1 MSDFDK
7 AFELLIGNE
16 GGYVNN
22 PADPGGE
29 TNWGITRAVAIDNGY
44 TGNMK
49 SMPKETAKQIYKKMY
64 WEKLQCDQL
73 SFVVAFQLF
82 DAGVNHG
89 NSQAVKFLQRALSVV
104 DDGVIGAKTIATTN
118 SLDDLQIV
126 MLFNAER
133 IEFYSSLKTFSTF
146 GKGWVRRVASNLKL
160 ATPPAV

>member
-1 MSDFDK
+1 
-7 AFELLIGNE
+7 
-16 GGYVNN
+16 
-22 PADPGGE
+22 
-29 TNWGITRAVAIDNGY
+29 
-44 TGNMK
+44 
-49 SMPKETAKQIYKKMY
+49 MPKETAKQIYKKMY
-64 WEKLQCDQL
+64 WDKLQCDQL
-73 SFVVAFQLF
+73 GFSVAFQLF

-104 DDGVIGAKTIATTN
+104 DDGVIGAKTIAATN

-160 ATPPAV
+160 AAK

>member
-1 MSDFDK
+1 MSNFDK
-7 AFELLIGNE
+7 AFDLLIGNE

-44 TGNMK
+44 TASMK
-49 SMPKETAKQIYKKMY
+49 LMPKETAEQIYKKMY
-64 WEKLQCDQL
+64 WDKLQCDQL
-73 SFVVAFQLF
+73 PFIVAFQLF

-89 NSQAVKFLQRALSVV
+89 NSQAVKFLQRALSVA
-104 DDGVIGAKTIATTN
+104 DDGVIGAKTIAATN
-118 SLDDLQIV
+118 PLDDLQIV

-160 ATPPAV
+160 AAK

>member
-22 PADPGGE
+22 PKDPGGE
-29 TNWGITRAVAIDNGY
+29 TNWGITRAVAVDNGY
-44 TGNMK
+44 TGSMK
-49 SMPKETAKQIYKKMY
+49 LMPKETAKQIYKKMY
-64 WEKLQCDQL
+64 WDKLQCDQL
-73 SFVVAFQLF
+73 GFVVAFQLF

-104 DDGVIGAKTIATTN
+104 DDGVIGAKTIAAAN

-133 IEFYSSLKTFSTF
+133 IEFYTALKTFSTF

-160 ATPPAV
+160 AAK

>member
-1 MSDFDK
+1 MSNFDK
-7 AFELLIGNE
+7 AFDLLIGNE

-22 PADPGGE
+22 PVDPGGE
-29 TNWGITRAVAIDNGY
+29 TNWGITRAVAVDNGY
-44 TGNMK
+44 AASIK
-49 SMPKETAKQIYKKMY
+49 LMPKETAKQIYKKMY
-64 WEKLQCDQL
+64 WDKLQCDQL
-73 SFVVAFQLF
+73 GFVVAFQLF

-104 DDGVIGAKTIATTN
+104 DDGVIGAKTIAAAN

-133 IEFYSSLKTFSTF
+133 IEFYTALKTFSTF

-160 ATPPAV
+160 AAK

>member
-1 MSDFDK
+1 MSNFDK
-7 AFELLIGNE
+7 AFDLLIGNE

-29 TNWGITRAVAIDNGY
+29 TNWGITRAVAVDNGY
-44 TGNMK
+44 TGSMK
-49 SMPKETAKQIYKKMY
+49 SMPKEAAKQIYKKMY
-64 WEKLQCDQL
+64 WDKLHCDQL
-73 SFVVAFQLF
+73 GFVVAFQLF

-104 DDGVIGAKTIATTN
+104 DDGVIGAKTIAATN

-133 IEFYSSLKTFSTF
+133 IEFYASLKTFSTF

-160 ATPPAV
+160 AAK

>member
-1 MSDFDK
+1 MSNFDK
-7 AFELLIGNE
+7 AFNLLIGNE

-29 TNWGITRAVAIDNGY
+29 TNWGITRAVAVDNGY
-44 TGNMK
+44 SGSMK

-64 WEKLQCDQL
+64 WDKLQCDQL
-73 SFVVAFQLF
+73 PFIVAFQLF

-89 NSQAVKFLQRALSVV
+89 NTQAVKFLQRSLSVV
-104 DDGVIGAKTIATTN
+104 DDGVIGAKTIAATN

-133 IEFYSSLKTFSTF
+133 IEFYAALKTFSTF
-146 GKGWVRRVASNLKL
+146 GKGWVRRVASNMKL
-160 ATPPAV
+160 AAK

>member
-1 MSDFDK
+1 MSNFDK
-7 AFELLIGNE
+7 AFDLLIGNE

-22 PADPGGE
+22 PADTGGE
-29 TNWGITRAVAIDNGY
+29 TNWGITRAVAVDNGY
-44 TGNMK
+44 TGSMK
-49 SMPKETAKQIYKKMY
+49 LMTKETAKQIYKKMY
-64 WEKLQCDQL
+64 WDKLQCDQL
-73 SFVVAFQLF
+73 GFVVAFQLF

-89 NSQAVKFLQRALSVV
+89 NSQAVKFLQRAISVV
-104 DDGVIGAKTIATTN
+104 DDGVIGAKTIAATN

-160 ATPPAV
+160 AAK

>member
-1 MSDFDK
+1 MSNFDK
-7 AFELLIGNE
+7 AFDLLIGNE

-22 PADPGGE
+22 PVDPGGE
-29 TNWGITRAVAIDNGY
+29 TNWGITRAVAVDNGY
-44 TGNMK
+44 SGSMK

-64 WEKLQCDQL
+64 WDKLQCDQL
-73 SFVVAFQLF
+73 GFVVAFQLF

-89 NSQAVKFLQRALSVV
+89 NSQAVKFLQRSLSVV
-104 DDGVIGAKTIATTN
+104 DDGVIGAKTIAATN

-133 IEFYSSLKTFSTF
+133 IEFYAALKTFSTF

-160 ATPPAV
+160 AAK

>member
-22 PADPGGE
+22 QKDPGGE
-29 TNWGITRAVAIDNGY
+29 TNWGITKTVAVANGY
-44 TGNMK
+44 AGDMRT
-49 SMPKETAKQIYKKMY
+49 MPKETAKGIYKKMY
-64 WEKLQCDQL
+64 WDRLQCDQL
-73 SFVVAFQLF
+73 PFVVAFQLF

-104 DDGVIGAKTIATTN
+104 DDGVIGAKTIAATN
-118 SLDDLQIV
+118 SLDELQIV

-133 IEFYSSLKTFSTF
+133 IEFYASLKTFSTF

-160 ATPPAV
+160 AAK

>member
-1 MSDFDK
+1 
-7 AFELLIGNE
+7 
-16 GGYVNN
+16 
-22 PADPGGE
+22 
-29 TNWGITRAVAIDNGY
+29 
-44 TGNMK
+44 MK

-64 WEKLQCDQL
+64 WDKLQCDQF

-104 DDGVIGAKTIATTN
+104 DDGVIGAKTIAATN

-133 IEFYSSLKTFSTF
+133 IEFYAALKTFSTF

-160 ATPPAV
+160 AAK

>member
-1 MSDFDK
+1 MSNFDK
-7 AFELLIGNE
+7 AFDLLIGNE

-29 TNWGITRAVAIDNGY
+29 TNWGITRAVAVDNGY
-44 TGNMK
+44 TGSMK
-49 SMPKETAKQIYKKMY
+49 SMPKEAAKQIYKKMY
-64 WEKLQCDQL
+64 WDKLHCDQL
-73 SFVVAFQLF
+73 GFVVAFQLF

-89 NSQAVKFLQRALSVV
+89 NSQAVKFLQRSLSVV
-104 DDGVIGAKTIATTN
+104 DDGVIGAKTIAATN

-133 IEFYSSLKTFSTF
+133 IEFYASLKTFSTF

-160 ATPPAV
+160 AAK

>member
-1 MSDFDK
+1 MSNFDT
-7 AFELLIGNE
+7 AFDLLIGNE

-22 PADPGGE
+22 PVDPGGE
-29 TNWGITRAVAIDNGY
+29 TNWGITRAVAVDNGY
-44 TGNMK
+44 TGSMK

-64 WEKLQCDQL
+64 WDKLQCDQL
-73 SFVVAFQLF
+73 GFAVAFQLF

-104 DDGVIGAKTIATTN
+104 DDGMIGAKTIAATN

-133 IEFYSSLKTFSTF
+133 IEFYAALKTFSTF

-160 ATPPAV
+160 AAK

>member
-1 MSDFDK
+1 MSNFDK
-7 AFELLIGNE
+7 AFDLLIGNE

-22 PADPGGE
+22 PVDPGGE
-29 TNWGITRAVAIDNGY
+29 TNWGITRAVAVDNGY
-44 TGNMK
+44 TGSIK
-49 SMPKETAKQIYKKMY
+49 SMPKETAKQIYNKMY
-64 WEKLQCDQL
+64 WDKLQCDQL
-73 SFVVAFQLF
+73 GFAVAFQLF

-104 DDGVIGAKTIATTN
+104 DDGVIGAKTIAATN

-160 ATPPAV
+160 AAK